1 MRAQASLFPHKL
13 AHRLAA
19 IRQRPLLAILLAALL
34 VLALLLTGCTNHEA
48 AGTAA
53 GNSSSSDSRNETAE
67 DARIVSSSSQDG
79 GSPPSSPVASSA
91 STAAPDTAT
100 FGIIYPMAHPY
111 YETVT
116 ESAKA
121 AAAQHGV
128 KLMVKAPDE
137 ANLEQQIR
145 MMETMIAS
153 QVDGIAL
160 DPIDAEALVPVIN
173 KAVQAGITV
182 ICFES
187 DSPSSKRAAFIGT
200 DHAAAGAQMGH
211 MLSELLGGRGMVIVE
226 NGMTRMKSL
235 SERLEG
241 MLTYINEQT
250 DIQVLDV
257 LYNEGNETRALAQLE
272 KMIDDHPHFDALV
285 SMDALSGSTSV
296 LVWKAQGL
304 NRYSLT
310 FGMMPEIQE
319 AIQNGQI
326 TASLSQNEQLWGT
339 RIIERLLQAAAGET
353 LPLFDDTGTLEIT
366 QEDISLL
373 DAP

>member
-1 MRAQASLFPHKL
+1 MQA
-13 AHRLAA
+13 LAA
-19 IRQRPLLAILLAALL
+19 LFFHRRAALRRRALLAALL
-34 VLALLLTGCTNHEA
+34 TALLVLTLLMTGCTNDEA
-48 AGTAA
+48 A
-53 GNSSSSDSRNETAE
+53 E
-67 DARIVSSSSQDG
+67 DIRSVSSSNWDS
-79 GSPPSSPVASSA
+79 GSPSSTPFASTASTA
-91 STAAPDTAT
+91 STAAPDIAT

-121 AAAQHGV
+121 AAALRGV
-128 KLMVKAPDE
+128 QLIVKAPDE

-250 DIQVLDV
+250 DIQVLEV
-257 LYNEGNETRALAQLE
+257 QYNEGNETRALAQLE

-285 SMDALSGSTSV
+285 SMDALSGSASV

-319 AIQNGQI
+319 AIHNGQI

-339 RIIERLLQAAAGET
+339 RIIERLLQAFAGET

-366 QEDISLL
+366 QEDIPLL
-373 DAP
+373 NAP

>member
-1 MRAQASLFPHKL
+1 MPARAAMFFHK
-13 AHRLAA
+13 RAA
-19 IRQRPLLAILLAALL
+19 LRQRALLAALL
-34 VLALLLTGCTNHEA
+34 TALLALTLLMTGCTNDQA
-48 AGTAA
+48 ADNARTD
-53 GNSSSSDSRNETAE
+53 SSSSWDS
-67 DARIVSSSSQDG
+67 
-79 GSPPSSPVASSA
+79 GSPASSPYA
-91 STAAPDTAT
+91 STATAAAPNIAT

-121 AAAQHGV
+121 AAALRGV
-128 KLMVKAPDE
+128 QLIVKAPDE

-211 MLSELLGGRGMVIVE
+211 MLSELLGGRGMVVVE

-235 SERLEG
+235 SERLDG

-250 DIQVLDV
+250 DIQVLEV
-257 LYNEGNETRALAQLE
+257 QYNEGSETRALAQLE

-285 SMDALSGSTSV
+285 SMDALSGSASV

-319 AIQNGQI
+319 AIHNGQI

-339 RIIERLLQAAAGET
+339 RIIERLLQAFAGET

-366 QEDISLL
+366 KEDTALL
-373 DAP
+373 NATGGNK

>member
-1 MRAQASLFPHKL
+1 MRAQAALFFHKL
-13 AHRLAA
+13 AHGLSVLW
-19 IRQRPLLAILLAALL
+19 QRPLLATLLIALL
-34 VLALLLTGCTNHEA
+34 MLNLLMTGCTNDEA

-53 GNSSSSDSRNETAE
+53 GSSSSGDSRKETAG
-67 DARIVSSSSQDG
+67 DTRIVSSSSQDG
-79 GSPPSSPVASSA
+79 GSPSPSPFASSA
-91 STAAPDTAT
+91 STAAPDIAT

-121 AAAQHGV
+121 AAALHGV
-128 KLMVKAPDE
+128 KLIVKAPDE

-160 DPIDAEALVPVIN
+160 DPIDEEALVPVIN

-226 NGMTRMKSL
+226 NGMARMKSL

-285 SMDALSGSTSV
+285 SMDALSGSASV

-339 RIIERLLQAAAGET
+339 RIIERLLQAFAGET

-373 DAP
+373 NAP